1 MMFGKFVVKIMF
13 MIVLEII
20 SLKVLMGKLF
30 FLLLLLYDWFLLND
44 FFILISIWIILFYV
58 EKV

>member
-1 MMFGKFVVKIMF
+1 MMLGKLAVKTMF

-20 SLKVLMGKLF
+20 SLKVLMGKSFL
-30 FLLLLLYDWFLLND
+30 LLLLLYDWFLLND
-44 FFILISIWIILFYV
+44 SLILTSTWIILFYV

>member
-1 MMFGKFVVKIMF
+1 MMLGKLVVKTMF

-20 SLKVLMGKLF
+20 SLKVLMGKSFL
-30 FLLLLLYDWFLLND
+30 LLLLLYDWFLLND
-44 FFILISIWIILFYV
+44 SLILTSTWIILFYV